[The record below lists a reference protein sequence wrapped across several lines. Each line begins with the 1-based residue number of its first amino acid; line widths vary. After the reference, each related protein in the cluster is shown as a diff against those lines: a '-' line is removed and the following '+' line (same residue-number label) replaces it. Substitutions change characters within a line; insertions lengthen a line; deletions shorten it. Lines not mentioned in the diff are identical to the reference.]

1 MKSTNYLAPVA
12 LLVTLLTYSGC
23 SDKAAPPV
31 SVKDTQLKALSKTW
45 KCTAATLQSTAQ
57 PVYVPN
63 FTLTIS
69 GTPGNATFGY
79 TTTGRPPGLKSSPWP
94 ASGTFTFGTDP
105 STQINRDD
113 LTPPPNSVPLP
124 VTYSVSSTQLQLTFQ
139 YGGPGFDGRTGAVT
153 GQWVFT
159 FGL

>member
-45 KCTAATLQSTAQ
+45 KCTAATLQTTAQ
-57 PVYVPN
+57 PGYVPN

-79 TTTGRPPGLKSSPWP
+79 TCTGRPAGLKSSPWP
-94 ASGTFTFGTDP
+94 SSGTFTFGTDP
-105 STQINRDD
+105 APQVTRDD
-113 LTPPPNSVPLP
+113 AGTPLP
-124 VTYSVSSTQLQLTFQ
+124 VTYSVSSTVLQITFN
-139 YGGPGFDGRTGAVT
+139 YTGVGFDGRVGSVT
-153 GQWVFT
+153 GTWVYS